1 TAGEVMAV
9 SIAQSGP
16 LPNFMREWCYRYLC
30 SGDSD
35 SIQVSSNDVT
45 DSELLYLI
53 TEVNRATDENI
64 NDLIDDIVGCGYT
77 GKVSVDKKGLITRA
91 VVLHSTMRLVPMLEQ
106 PRKGLRL
113 YGLLE
118 VMETHPGLCLPLFV
132 PGEDDR
138 VDAAVVLER
147 CKPVFSEKGSVKYS
161 REINIVNFFQ
171 DFLQDV
177 EDCEQDGQCDEES
190 DDPQ

>member
-1 TAGEVMAV
+1 MMAEIEKKLFVGNADKKGKNPLYCLNSLDNNYFRTAGEVMAV

-16 LPNFMREWCYRYLC
+16 LPNFMHEWCYLC

-45 DSELLYLI
+45 DSELLHLI

-77 GKVSVDKKGLITRA
+77 GKVSVDKKDLITRA

-106 PRKGLRL
+106 LRKGQRL

-138 VDAAVVLER
+138 VDAAFVLVR
-147 CKPVFSEKGSVKYS
+147 CKPVFSEKGSVK
-161 REINIVNFFQ
+161 
-171 DFLQDV
+171 
-177 EDCEQDGQCDEES
+177 
-190 DDPQ
+190 